1 MLTRSFECYD
11 RIFMSGKYEM
21 GAYLSSMI
29 TCSHNL
35 QIGNGKAGENS
46 FI

>member
-1 MLTRSFECYD
+1 MIGYSV
-11 RIFMSGKYEM
+11 FMGGKYEM

-35 QIGNGKAGENS
+35 QIGKAGENS

>member
-1 MLTRSFECYD
+1 MG
-11 RIFMSGKYEM
+11 GKYEM
-21 GAYLSSMI
+21 GAYPSRMI

-35 QIGNGKAGENS
+35 QIGNGKAGQNS